1 MNAKGGTV
9 NCSTLTIYA
18 MPKSMT
24 SGMPYINWIFDCS
37 WDVTVDANWNVTLTF
52 QT

>member
-1 MNAKGGTV
+1 MDAKGGTV

-18 MPKSMT
+18 MSKSMT
-24 SGMPYINWIFDCS
+24 SGMPYMNWNLICS
-37 WDVTVDANWNVTLTF
+37 WDVTVDANLNVTLTF

>member
-1 MNAKGGTV
+1 MDANGGTV

-24 SGMPYINWIFDCS
+24 SGMPYINWDMDFSWAMTVDFS
-37 WDVTVDANWNVTLTF
+37 WDMTMTF
-52 QT
+52 

>member
-1 MNAKGGTV
+1 MDANGGTV

-24 SGMPYINWIFDCS
+24 SGMPYINWNVDVN
-37 WDVTVDANWNVTLTF
+37 WDMTMTF
-52 QT
+52 